1 MLFWKETIHQ
11 VAAHS
16 MMPCAYVRSTSPSD
30 MTPSQLRDAR
40 AHKHYCRVRHRKVR
54 RSNNKPRACVCVY
67 ISRAARN
74 HPLVNYEEKRR
85 EERRAFDFKKVPLIL
100 RTTHY
105 LYRPTTA
112 ARGEGL
118 AFEKE
123 RGRAAQT
130 QVNLCRKRRGR
141 ILPPAAR

>member
-1 MLFWKETIHQ
+1 
-11 VAAHS
+11 
-16 MMPCAYVRSTSPSD
+16 
-30 MTPSQLRDAR
+30 
-40 AHKHYCRVRHRKVR
+40 
-54 RSNNKPRACVCVY
+54 VY